1 MRLLAD
7 THVLVWAFTDPD
19 TLSRR
24 ARTLLEDLGNE
35 VIFSA
40 VSAYEI
46 EFKRPLDNLLA
57 ALPMELEAAVR
68 AEGFGWRSISVA
80 DATAAGRLPRL
91 HRDPWDRLIAAQAL
105 REGIPLITR
114 DAKLAD
120 FGVKVIW

>member
-7 THVLVWAFTDPD
+7 THVLVWAFTNPD
-19 TLSRR
+19 MLSRR

-68 AEGFGWRSISVA
+68 AEGFSWRSISVA

-91 HRDPWDRLIAAQAL
+91 HRDPWDRLLVAQCL
-105 REGIPLITR
+105 QEGIPLISR
-114 DAKLAD
+114 DARLAD
-120 FGVKVIW
+120 YGVTLVW